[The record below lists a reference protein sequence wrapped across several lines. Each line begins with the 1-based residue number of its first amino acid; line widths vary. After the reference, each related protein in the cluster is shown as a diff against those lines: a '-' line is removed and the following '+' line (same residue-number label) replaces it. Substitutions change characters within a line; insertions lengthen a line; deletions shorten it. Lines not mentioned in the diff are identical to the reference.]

1 MKLRRAYG
9 CLLTARELSDA
20 RAALGYIAF
29 FLAPKDGLS
38 SCAMQAMIAV
48 GEGSFS
54 SSAS

>member
-1 MKLRRAYG
+1 MKLRRAYD
-9 CLLTARELSDA
+9 CLFTAREVSDA
-20 RAALGYIAF
+20 RAPLGDIAF